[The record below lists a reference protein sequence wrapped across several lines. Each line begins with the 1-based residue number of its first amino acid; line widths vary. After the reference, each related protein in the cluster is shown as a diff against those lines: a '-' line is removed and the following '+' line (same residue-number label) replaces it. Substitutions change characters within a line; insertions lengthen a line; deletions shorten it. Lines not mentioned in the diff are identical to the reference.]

1 MDSVNS
7 DVARF
12 ACAKCDG
19 PLKVIN
25 SRCRDGMVRVRR
37 YRCKNCR
44 WKRTSVEIML
54 DNEIA
59 PGGAGMEKATIAVQS
74 KILRGVSD
82 TRLVAELQR
91 RIGKNS

>member
-1 MDSVNS
+1 MDSFDS

-12 ACAKCDG
+12 ACAKCDSQ
-19 PLKVIN
+19 LKVIN

-37 YRCKNCR
+37 YRCKNCG

-59 PGGAGMEKATIAVQS
+59 PGGAGMEKATVAVQS
-74 KILRGVSD
+74 KILGGISS
-82 TRLVAELQR
+82 TRLMTELQK
-91 RIGKNS
+91 RIDTNT